1 MTSPLRYWI
10 SQSSFVFTIYRF
22 IGFVTAVRFRF
33 LFYSKQ
39 KSQKT
44 KRSNLL
50 LSFLF
55 YSNYFDHFSRIR
67 KYLFLGNTFRNMI
80 CVTNFHFVPSFV
92 LIFSLDIWP
101 SSASSN
107 WSGAEWEH
115 LKMFGCCHSLWMRG
129 QITNSGQG
137 MRLPGQWSEARK
149 FLWFHSAS
157 REHIPL
163 LS

>member
-1 MTSPLRYWI
+1 MTSPLHYWI

-22 IGFVTAVRFRF
+22 IGFVRVRFRF
-33 LFYSKQ
+33 LHFIANKKARRQ
-39 KSQKT
+39 KDQICYYHFCFTQNILITSAEIANISAWETLFEIWSVLQIFI
-44 KRSNLL
+44 
-50 LSFLF
+50 LSPPSSWYFP
-55 YSNYFDHFSRIR
+55 SIFDHLQLQHPAI
-67 KYLFLGNTFRNMI
+67 
-80 CVTNFHFVPSFV
+80 
-92 LIFSLDIWP
+92 
-101 SSASSN
+101 
-107 WSGAEWEH
+107 EWEH